1 MADNSQS
8 SLSSESMAALIEF
21 IEQARTQGASDEVIF
36 QLLLS
41 QGWSKQQVESAYN
54 IKWINICY
62 SFLGEIGRQ
71 GEEIPF

>member
-41 QGWSKQQVESAYN
+41 QG
-54 IKWINICY
+54 
-62 SFLGEIGRQ
+62 
-71 GEEIPF
+71 